1 MNIMKRI
8 KFVISLC
15 GMSEKL
21 FEEHIL
27 LWGPYRQLIIY
38 FTLLE
43 LETAKIEKVSD
54 LIDHLKNDVDMLQ
67 LDELAYKSFVFDHI
81 FVNHEDSLYRL
92 NENKSISDLFQDF
105 PEDDIELHYIVISG
119 GASLVSMGYRFVVH
133 PDEEV
138 HKNMPHVHVIKDGNN
153 ARYSLETLKI
163 IDANSKK
170 AEDFFKRE
178 EKKKIIPVLKE
189 QYDWFIK
196 KWNLYQKGYVP
207 SETNEDGMECP
218 NWWKVDQK

>member
-21 FEEHIL
+21 FDEHIL
-27 LWGPYRQLIIY
+27 LWGPHKQLIVY
-38 FTLLE
+38 FTSYE
-43 LETAKIEKVSD
+43 LEIAKIENVSD
-54 LIDHLKNDVDMLQ
+54 LIDNLRKDVDMLQ
-67 LDELAYKSFVFDHI
+67 LDEFACKNFVFDHI

-119 GASLVSMGYRFVVH
+119 GASFVSRGFRFVVH
-133 PDEEV
+133 PNEDV
-138 HKNMPHVHVIKDGNN
+138 HKNMPHIHVIKDGNS
-153 ARYSLETLKI
+153 ARYSLETFKI
-163 IDANSKK
+163 IDANGRK
-170 AEDFFKRE
+170 AADYFKRE
-178 EKKKIIPVLKE
+178 EKKKILPVLRE

-196 KWNLYQKGYVP
+196 NWNLYQKGYVP
-207 SETNEDGMECP
+207 SEINEDGIQCP
-218 NWWKVDQK
+218 NWW

>member
-1 MNIMKRI
+1 M
-8 KFVISLC
+8 
-15 GMSEKL
+15 L
-21 FEEHIL
+21 FSSSHRNGIL
-27 LWGPYRQLIIY
+27 YPQ
-38 FTLLE
+38 
-43 LETAKIEKVSD
+43 S
-54 LIDHLKNDVDMLQ
+54 
-67 LDELAYKSFVFDHI
+67 
-81 FVNHEDSLYRL
+81 
-92 NENKSISDLFQDF
+92 
-105 PEDDIELHYIVISG
+105 
-119 GASLVSMGYRFVVH
+119 
-133 PDEEV
+133 
-138 HKNMPHVHVIKDGNN
+138 N
-153 ARYSLETLKI
+153 ARYSLEILKI